1 MDTDLMIKLGGY
13 ITLALIA
20 ASGGFYVEHLR
31 FEAYKDQVEIAAKNQ
46 QIKNDVINTEREHVS
61 TNIKDDYVDKLN
73 NINAYYDSLRPN
85 TDSCPMPSAADTASR
100 THASSSDSLSAQCAK
115 TTLMLVELQQ
125 WVRDESNTYD

>member
-85 TDSCPMPSAADTASR
+85 TDSCPILETTVPVAVSAPTHGIHAHSASAWPR
-100 THASSSDSLSAQCAK
+100 
-115 TTLMLVELQQ
+115 
-125 WVRDESNTYD
+125 R